1 MNTHQP
7 LERPRVH
14 ARTHSSRCC
23 TLCRQR
29 KTRCELPLA
38 ALSLP
43 AGSGPLPPDQ
53 ACHRCSVLSTQ
64 CILVPASDRTN
75 RPSKRSRVPSI
86 CPVGQEADGSQL
98 RPSDSTQ
105 IESAAASLV
114 SSPNGRNTGPAARYR
129 ELAPVDHALPILS
142 TFQTGT
148 EDDVSYIM
156 CNARLTSGGAES
168 RSQGR
173 KQHVISR

>member
-23 TLCRQR
+23 TLCRLR
-29 KTRCELPLA
+29 KTRCELPPA

-43 AGSGPLPPDQ
+43 AGSGPLPSDQ
-53 ACHRCSVLSTQ
+53 ACHRCNVLSTQ
-64 CILVPASDRTN
+64 CILVPASDRTK

-86 CPVGQEADGSQL
+86 CPAGQEADGAQS

-105 IESAAASLV
+105 IESTAASLV
-114 SSPNGRNTGPAARYR
+114 SSPNGGNIGPSGQYR
-129 ELAPVDHALPILS
+129 ELPPVDHALPILS

-148 EDDVSYIM
+148 EDDVSYSM
-156 CNARLTSGGAES
+156 CTARLTSGRAKS
-168 RSQGR
+168 RIQWR
-173 KQHVISR
+173 KQHVVSR